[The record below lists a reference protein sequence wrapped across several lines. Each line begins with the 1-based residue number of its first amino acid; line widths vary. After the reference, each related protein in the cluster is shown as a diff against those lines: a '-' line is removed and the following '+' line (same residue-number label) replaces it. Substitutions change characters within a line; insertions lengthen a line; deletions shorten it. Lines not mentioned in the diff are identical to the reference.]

1 MFLQF
6 GLKTLNLTWEKSEN
20 VQMRAAKIITGEVVS
35 TNNLK
40 AVREF
45 NLDSLGKKKKIYCV
59 EFLKQG

>member
-20 VQMRAAKIITGEVVS
+20 VQMRASKIITGEVVS

-40 AVREF
+40 AIREF
-45 NLDSLGKKKKIYCV
+45 YLDSLGKKKKV
-59 EFLKQG
+59 